1 MCDAL
6 KRRDTN
12 PLKFF
17 GQINWPFTNIKVRE
31 SHILVVVI
39 LALLVYLVFFPL
51 ALIIISGFKE
61 TGFVFDEGFTVRHYV
76 DIYSDARTYSLITN
90 TLVFATSSTFMAV
103 TLGVIFAWLTER
115 TNIPFKTAV
124 RISLIIPLAVP
135 GILLSIGW
143 VLLASPRIGMLNSI
157 LVGLLGGTAPFDIF
171 TMEGMIFV
179 QGLSFTPTAFL
190 IVAPSFRRMDPLLEE
205 AAGTSGANMFE
216 TLRYI
221 VLPLL
226 LPSILASGAAIFLIS
241 LVVFDIPGTLGM
253 PSRIFVF
260 ASEIVDAAQEME
272 QLPAYGRIGA
282 LSSVFLF
289 FTFSLAIFYNYMTR
303 RAGKYTTI
311 TGKGYRPKLI
321 DLRNWKY
328 VALAFVIFY
337 VALALILPFL
347 TILWTSFLPYLQPLS
362 FRALQNLSFDGYVET
377 LTLPR
382 VQLALWNTLIV
393 VVVTSTTVAVLS
405 TIISW
410 LIVHS
415 HRYVSRCLDFLA
427 FLPLAIPHLML
438 ALALIYF
445 YLTIRIIPVYGTVW
459 ILVIAFITTFIAFG
473 TRTTNAAMFQ
483 LHSELEEAAWISG
496 APLLRTFKEIVVPL
510 IFPAMLNVA
519 IWVAALSM
527 RELSAAL
534 MLRSSESL
542 VVSTIIWEFWAEDSV
557 PSHAAVLGVV
567 TILILLVFTGIGLYL
582 YDRTLTVRSPK
593 KRRSNIISPVSGLK
607 SP

>member
-1 MCDAL
+1 
-6 KRRDTN
+6 
-12 PLKFF
+12 
-17 GQINWPFTNIKVRE
+17 
-31 SHILVVVI
+31 
-39 LALLVYLVFFPL
+39 
-51 ALIIISGFKE
+51 
-61 TGFVFDEGFTVRHYV
+61 
-76 DIYSDARTYSLITN
+76 
-90 TLVFATSSTFMAV
+90 
-103 TLGVIFAWLTER
+103 
-115 TNIPFKTAV
+115 
-124 RISLIIPLAVP
+124 
-135 GILLSIGW
+135 
-143 VLLASPRIGMLNSI
+143 
-157 LVGLLGGTAPFDIF
+157 
-171 TMEGMIFV
+171 
-179 QGLSFTPTAFL
+179 
-190 IVAPSFRRMDPLLEE
+190 
-205 AAGTSGANMFE
+205 
-216 TLRYI
+216 
-221 VLPLL
+221 
-226 LPSILASGAAIFLIS
+226 
-241 LVVFDIPGTLGM
+241 
-253 PSRIFVF
+253 
-260 ASEIVDAAQEME
+260 
-272 QLPAYGRIGA
+272 
-282 LSSVFLF
+282 
-289 FTFSLAIFYNYMTR
+289 MTR

-328 VALAFVIFY
+328 VALAFVAFY

-362 FRALQNLSFDGYVET
+362 FRALHNLSFDGYVET

-393 VVVTSTTVAVLS
+393 VVVTSTTVALLS

-415 HRYVSRCLDFLA
+415 HRYVRRCLDFLA

-483 LHSELEEAAWISG
+483 LHRELEEAAWISG
-496 APLLRTFKEIVVPL
+496 ASLLRTFKEIVVPL

-534 MLRSSESL
+534 MLRSSDSL

-557 PSHAAVLGVV
+557 PSHAAVLGVI
-567 TILILLVFTGIGLYL
+567 TILILLLFTGIGLYL

-593 KRRSNIISPVSGLK
+593 KKRSKNFSPVSGLK